1 MMLITVEDVFDLGNR
16 LVLVPGVDSSIAD
29 TFKEITAIKLIFP
42 NGSSRKVDIY
52 GIELLTPNPQRIYP
66 IAICKSLEKN
76 QIPIGTQ
83 VWTIDNL
90 ID

>member
-16 LVLVPGVDSSIAD
+16 LVLAPGVDSSVAD
-29 TFKEITAIKLIFP
+29 ILRKITTVELIFP
-42 NGSSRKVDIY
+42 NGFSQKVDIF
-52 GIELLTPNPQRIYP
+52 GIEHITPNPQRIYP
-66 IAICKSLEKN
+66 IAICKSLDKDA
-76 QIPIGTQ
+76 IPIGTQ